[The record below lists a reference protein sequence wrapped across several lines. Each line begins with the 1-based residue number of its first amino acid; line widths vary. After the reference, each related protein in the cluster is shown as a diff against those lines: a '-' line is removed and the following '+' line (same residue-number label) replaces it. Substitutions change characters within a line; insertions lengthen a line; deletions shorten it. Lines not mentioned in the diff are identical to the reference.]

1 MIRSAGMAQR
11 HRGKLVDRRDE
22 RGRRADPR
30 RLLDQ
35 DAGCHPVGALSAAP
49 LGQVNGMEGRTDQRL
64 KRLGRVALTGV
75 DVGGVRPYLLL
86 GQGTDR
92 IAERVVLLVQLVKG

>member
-1 MIRSAGMAQR
+1 
-11 HRGKLVDRRDE
+11 
-22 RGRRADPR
+22 
-30 RLLDQ
+30 
-35 DAGCHPVGALSAAP
+35 
-49 LGQVNGMEGRTDQRL
+49 MEGRTDQRL

-92 IAERVVLLVQLVKG
+92 IAKRVVLLVQLVKG